1 MKVYKRL
8 GFTHMETA
16 ELVTTLNKLLS
27 NYQVH
32 YQKLRKFHWNV
43 EGQDFFELHEVFE
56 EEYNSVKENIDDVA
70 ERIRVFG
77 KFPIATMAGYLNV
90 SEIVEVEKDMT
101 SMEMVKEI
109 LNDFEILLT
118 SMVEVIDAAKKIGD
132 SGTYD
137 LISGFIKR
145 IEQRHWMLTAWS
157 KETKVSALA
166 N

>member
-16 ELVTTLNKLLS
+16 ELVTNLNKLLS

-43 EGQDFFELHEVFE
+43 EGQDFFELHELFE
-56 EEYNSVKENIDDVA
+56 EEYNAVKVNIDEVA

-90 SEIVEVEKDMT
+90 AEIEEVEKDLT

-118 SMVEVIDAAKKIGD
+118 SMVEVTEAAEKIGD
-132 SGTYD
+132 TGTYD
-137 LISGFIKR
+137 LMAGFIKHL
-145 IEQRHWMLTAWS
+145 EQRHWMLNAWT

>member
-90 SEIVEVEKDMT
+90 SEIVEVEK
-101 SMEMVKEI
+101 I
-109 LNDFEILLT
+109 
-118 SMVEVIDAAKKIGD
+118 
-132 SGTYD
+132 
-137 LISGFIKR
+137 
-145 IEQRHWMLTAWS
+145 
-157 KETKVSALA
+157 
-166 N
+166 